1 MRTLAFYNLKGGVG
15 KTAAAVNLA
24 WCAAQEGLAVCLWD
38 LDPQGAAS
46 WYLRDTTG
54 LDIKAKKLLKGKD
67 TLASQSRPTEL
78 PGLDLIPADT
88 TYRHLDRLFDDNDAP
103 REVLAQLVKP
113 LAARYDLL
121 VLDCPPSFSRLSENV
136 FTLADAVAVPLIPTP
151 LSVRAFSQVM
161 DFLAQKRLA
170 EGRLFPFF
178 SMVDKRRG
186 LHRQWLD
193 APPEALPNLLGAYV
207 PYASVV
213 EQMGQHQSPVT
224 QFATHSPAAAAYQ
237 SLWEELR
244 VHLDFN

>member
-1 MRTLAFYNLKGGVG
+1 MRTLALYNLKGGVG

-24 WCAAQEGLAVCLWD
+24 WCAAHAGIATCLWD

-54 LDIKAKKLLKGKD
+54 LDIKAKKLLKSKD
-67 TLASQSRPTEL
+67 ALASQSRPTEL

-88 TYRHLDRLFDDNDAP
+88 TYRHLDRLFDDSDEP
-103 REVLAQLVKP
+103 KEVLAQLVKP
-113 LAARYDLL
+113 LASRYELL

-161 DFLAQKRLA
+161 DVLAHKRLA
-170 EGRLFPFF
+170 KERLFPFF

-193 APPEALPNLLGAYV
+193 APLETLPNLLGAYI
-207 PYASVV
+207 PYATAV
-213 EQMGQHQSPVT
+213 EQMGQYQSPVA
-224 QFATHSPAAAAYQ
+224 QFAAHSSAALAYQ

-244 VHLDFN
+244 IHLVFD